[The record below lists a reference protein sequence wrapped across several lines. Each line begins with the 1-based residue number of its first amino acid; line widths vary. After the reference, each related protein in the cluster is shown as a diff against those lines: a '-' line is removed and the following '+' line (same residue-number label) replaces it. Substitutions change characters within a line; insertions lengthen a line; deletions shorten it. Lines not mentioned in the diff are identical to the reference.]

1 MRITHLLA
9 LGAGALLATAA
20 AAQMAASPTPEETRQ
35 ALVRLECEWS
45 RAYLH
50 ADADAL
56 RRIEAD
62 DFVYVDDDGTVL
74 TRAQGL
80 DEMAAGKTR
89 FTSMQEGPMQ
99 VHLHGNTAV
108 VTGRSVTAGT
118 YDGHVFSGTW
128 TWIDTWKQ
136 QPDGRWQ
143 VIGEGLAKMK
153 QDPGAAAQP
162 MESGWPAA

>member
-20 AAQMAASPTPEETRQ
+20 AAQMAAAPNPDETRQ
-35 ALVRLECEWS
+35 ALMRLECDWS
-45 RAYLH
+45 HAYLH

-62 DFVYVDDDGTVL
+62 DFVYVDDDGMVF
-74 TRAQGL
+74 TRAQ
-80 DEMAAGKTR
+80 DIEEVSTGKIR
-89 FTSMQEGPMQ
+89 FTAMQEGPMQ

-108 VTGRSVTAGT
+108 ITGQSMAAGT
-118 YDGHVFSGTW
+118 YDGHAFTGTW
-128 TWIDTWKQ
+128 TWIDTWMQ

-143 VIGEGLAKMK
+143 VVGEGLAKLK
-153 QDPGAAAQP
+153 QDAAAPAQP
-162 MESGWPAA
+162 MESGCPAM